1 MLTIRHRPRVL
12 FSEQILISCSK
23 VVAPHYKRGMEPLTV
38 LGIFL
43 LGASAGS
50 LITMI
55 RYRHELGCLRAQF
68 DQIQGGCLATSRRAH
83 SGAKSVTLPVQTGVE
98 FDQARCSKITLAA
111 SHSPNTP
118 RFSMIRHFML

>member
-1 MLTIRHRPRVL
+1 MARSICTMLTIRHRPCVL

-68 DQIQGGCLATSRRAH
+68 DQIQ
-83 SGAKSVTLPVQTGVE
+83 KEENQKDKE
-98 FDQARCSKITLAA
+98 AA
-111 SHSPNTP
+111 
-118 RFSMIRHFML
+118 